1 MDEQVT
7 KVVERLKARITVA
20 EATGRRET
28 SAQRKV
34 YWTGV
39 ADGLKTALRMIRRAQ
54 RPQGKR

>member
-1 MDEQVT
+1 MTDEQVT
-7 KVVERLKARITVA
+7 WTAERLKARIAVA

-39 ADGLKTALRMIRRAQ
+39 AAGLRSALRMLHRAYS
-54 RPQGKR
+54 R